1 MLYFCFIPRPPLLL
15 RDEKEK
21 EPPNNH
27 ITANERAAKALRNE
41 TKHCSS
47 PLFSSGPEWISA
59 SFKGGRE
66 RAPCRDVCI
75 HRSNIKGRGGGQ
87 IKYTRSAGVCS
98 SVGRRRWSDDG
109 LRFIYASGLS
119 RRFPAKRY
127 GAASSQFV
135 FLTYD
140 ADNTYKEKF
149 DGEELQYLSQRDRG

>member
-1 MLYFCFIPRPPLLL
+1 MSVFTGRILKGEAGGDKSNTQEAQEL
-15 RDEKEK
+15 
-21 EPPNNH
+21 
-27 ITANERAAKALRNE
+27 AAE
-41 TKHCSS
+41 C
-47 PLFSSGPEWISA
+47 G
-59 SFKGGRE
+59 
-66 RAPCRDVCI
+66 
-75 HRSNIKGRGGGQ
+75 
-87 IKYTRSAGVCS
+87 
-98 SVGRRRWSDDG
+98 RWSDDG

>member
-1 MLYFCFIPRPPLLL
+1 MSVFTGRIL
-15 RDEKEK
+15 
-21 EPPNNH
+21 
-27 ITANERAAKALRNE
+27 
-41 TKHCSS
+41 
-47 PLFSSGPEWISA
+47 
-59 SFKGGRE
+59 KGE
-66 RAPCRDVCI
+66 
-75 HRSNIKGRGGGQ
+75 GGGGTNQ
-87 IKYTRSAGVCS
+87 IHKKRRSLQQ